1 MQKQRIE
8 RKRSTL
14 QKILKKLLTNN
25 KKHDIINTSNK
36 ERVLISM
43 TTTEMIKAFEKA
55 FENMP
60 QNVEVSAR
68 TKIEFN
74 AIEDAWVMHIEIAFP
89 AKHTHE

>member
-1 MQKQRIE
+1 
-8 RKRSTL
+8 
-14 QKILKKLLTNN
+14 
-25 KKHDIINTSNK
+25 
-36 ERVLISM
+36 M
-43 TTTEMIKAFEKA
+43 TITEMIKAFEKT

-60 QNVEVSAR
+60 QNVEVSAK